1 MFFPKDQSPTQFL
14 NFEWIAKKNV
24 MIFAKTDI
32 EKQLSRARKKRQK
45 EVQILEDVHEILRK
59 DVLKEEKITKELRS
73 KTSSVGNSFVFD
85 LLETDR
91 IYHLD
96 HIKEICIDYR
106 LRFLDSSFFK
116 GHFPQSA
123 LSKIKALE
131 ALHDIDI
138 KGYKIM
144 APSKLFK
151 LEDKDDP
158 LLFAPIGNGYYYLVH
173 KWGND
178 LHPLRKIMVWPFK
191 NIVNLTLFVVLIS
204 YLVTLMVP
212 DGLFS
217 KKNTTAEFWI
227 IFFFMFKCI
236 ASVVIFYG
244 FALGKNFNPAIWNSK
259 YFNA

>member
-1 MFFPKDQSPTQFL
+1 MELQLQKVRAKEQKDWSAVRRILSSPAMHD
-14 NFEWIAKKNV
+14 AKISAELTSRNNIQHNTFNV
-24 MIFAKTDI
+24 
-32 EKQLSRARKKRQK
+32 
-45 EVQILEDVHEILRK
+45 
-59 DVLKEEKITKELRS
+59 
-73 KTSSVGNSFVFD
+73 D
-85 LLETDR
+85 LLQTDK

-96 HIKEICIDYR
+96 QIKEICIDYR
-106 LRFLDSSFFK
+106 LRFLDSSYFK
-116 GHFPQSA
+116 GEIPKSA
-123 LSKIKALE
+123 LRKIQELEKAHQTE
-131 ALHDIDI
+131 I
-138 KGYKIM
+138 KGFKIM

-158 LLFAPIGNGYYYLVH
+158 LLFAPIGNDYFYLIH

-178 LHPLRKIMVWPFK
+178 LHPLRKWMVWPFR

-204 YLVTLMVP
+204 YAVTLLVP
-212 DGLFS
+212 NGLFS
-217 KKNTTAEFWI
+217 KNNSTAEFWI